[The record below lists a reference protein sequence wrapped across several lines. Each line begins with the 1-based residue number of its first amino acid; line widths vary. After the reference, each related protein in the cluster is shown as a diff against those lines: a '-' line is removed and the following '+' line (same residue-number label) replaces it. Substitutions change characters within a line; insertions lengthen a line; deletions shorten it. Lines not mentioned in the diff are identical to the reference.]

1 MGSWY
6 DLAYRVGMKIE
17 YVLRKHESLLS
28 STQEEFLGASCFT
41 SPREGIGD
49 LDKGA
54 VNALVF
60 LFSLHTSGIG
70 VLGLTWNGHTIWN
83 FFSLYFCRY
92 RQIKGSFAQNVPTEI
107 FPKSSGHIKALLSAL
122 TNHLHSIQRIA
133 LNPESQI
140 HLRFGSFFC
149 VYCYITETSLGV
161 MGTG

>member
-1 MGSWY
+1 MGSLY

-17 YVLRKHESLLS
+17 YVLRKHESLS

-70 VLGLTWNGHTIWN
+70 VLGLT
-83 FFSLYFCRY
+83 
-92 RQIKGSFAQNVPTEI
+92 
-107 FPKSSGHIKALLSAL
+107 
-122 TNHLHSIQRIA
+122 
-133 LNPESQI
+133 
-140 HLRFGSFFC
+140 
-149 VYCYITETSLGV
+149 
-161 MGTG
+161 